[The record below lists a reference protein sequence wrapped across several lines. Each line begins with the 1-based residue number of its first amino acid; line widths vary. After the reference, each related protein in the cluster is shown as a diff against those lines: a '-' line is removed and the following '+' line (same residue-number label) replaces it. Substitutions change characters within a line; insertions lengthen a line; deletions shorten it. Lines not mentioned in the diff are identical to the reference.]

1 MRIAYITAGAAGM
14 YCGSCLHDNTLA
26 AELLA
31 QGEDVLLVPT
41 YTPLRTDEPDVS
53 IGRVFFGGINVYLQ
67 EKVPLFRH
75 TPWWFDRLLDSPT
88 LLERLSRR
96 AGSVDPSQLGSLT
109 VSMLQGEAGHL
120 RKEVEKLVDWLL
132 AEVRPDV
139 IHLSNSMQVG
149 MARLIRE
156 RGGPP
161 VVCQLSGEDLFIEK
175 LVPPFYEEARAHLR
189 ERAADV
195 AAFVALNH
203 YYADF
208 MAEYLSVDRARVQ
221 VIPHGVK
228 LDGHRPLQPPAE
240 PGAAG
245 GRNAKSSV
253 SQDPRNDLRITSAR
267 AVPLPGPP
275 PKGEGEHEEVRPRV
289 IGFLARVCEDKG
301 LHLLVEACE
310 QLAARGDVP
319 VFELHA
325 AGYLGESD
333 RPYLESLERRA
344 AAGPLAGRFRYHGE
358 LDRTQ
363 KIAFLQ
369 SLDVFSTPTVYRE
382 SKGMPALEAMAN
394 AVPVVLPEHGSFT
407 EMIADTGGGVL
418 HRPHDAADLAER
430 LAEVLRDPDR
440 ATQLGIIGQ
449 RAVYERY
456 NAAEMAQR
464 TRSLYREL
472 ISKSN
477 FGLH

>member
-26 AELLA
+26 AELIA

-41 YTPLRTDEPDVS
+41 YTPLRTDETDVS

-67 EKVPLFRH
+67 AKVPLFRH

-132 AEVRPDV
+132 TEVRPDV
-139 IHLSNSMQVG
+139 VHLSNSMQVG

-203 YYADF
+203 YYANF
-208 MAEYLSVDRARVQ
+208 MAEYLSVDRSRVH

-228 LDGHRPLQPPAE
+228 LEGHRPLQPPAE

-245 GRNAKSSV
+245 EKDAVAAG
-253 SQDPRNDLRITSAR
+253 SQSQSGSQPPA
-267 AVPLPGPP
+267 LPG
-275 PKGEGEHEEVRPRV
+275 VRPRV
-289 IGFLARVCEDKG
+289 IGFLARICEDKG

-310 QLAARGDVP
+310 FLAAREDIP
-319 VFELHA
+319 PFELHA

-333 RPYLESLERRA
+333 RSYLEALERRVS
-344 AAGPLAGRFRYHGE
+344 AGSLAGRFRYHGE
-358 LDRTQ
+358 LDRAQ

-369 SLDVFSTPTVYRE
+369 SLDVFSTPTVYHE

-394 AVPVVLPEHGSFT
+394 AVPVVLPDHGSFP
-407 EMIADTGGGVL
+407 EMVANTGGGVL
-418 HRPHDAADLAER
+418 HRSLDAADLAER
-430 LAEVLRDPDR
+430 LAELLRDPER
-440 ATQLGIIGQ
+440 ATQLGMTGQ
-449 RAVYERY
+449 RVVHERF
-456 NAAEMAQR
+456 NAAEMARR
-464 TRSLYREL
+464 TRALYRQL
-472 ISKSN
+472 MPT
-477 FGLH
+477 